1 MSKSMNE
8 GLLEK
13 FNKVEQIH
21 WWWEGRKEILKQ
33 FIGKSRP
40 KKILDVGCGTGET
53 LSFLQDTYPNTQLFG
68 IDSSNKAISFSKKRG
83 HKNIFKASALNLPF
97 DDNYFDIVLF
107 LDVLEHIGNDA
118 KAISEAKRVLKK
130 NGRIICTNPALKFIW
145 SEHDSNQGHKRR
157 YSKKDVVNLAKNS
170 NLKVEKTAYF
180 NFLLSPAIILIRLLS
195 RVRFFKH
202 FTSYDNSLN
211 YDIANMGVINSILK
225 FLFTKEIQALKY
237 IRYPFGISISAVFR
251 KA

>member
-1 MSKSMNE
+1 M
-8 GLLEK
+8 
-13 FNKVEQIH
+13 
-21 WWWEGRKEILKQ
+21 KQ

-130 NGRIICTNPALKFIW
+130 NGRII
-145 SEHDSNQGHKRR
+145 
-157 YSKKDVVNLAKNS
+157 
-170 NLKVEKTAYF
+170 
-180 NFLLSPAIILIRLLS
+180 
-195 RVRFFKH
+195 
-202 FTSYDNSLN
+202 
-211 YDIANMGVINSILK
+211 
-225 FLFTKEIQALKY
+225 
-237 IRYPFGISISAVFR
+237 
-251 KA
+251 